1 MFNFV
6 TLKKKMKTIGFA
18 GSNSSTS
25 INHQLV
31 NYALK
36 FTDHSEIIKLTDYH
50 VPMYSQDLENSEGIP
65 QSIKHLDAKL
75 SESNKLVISV
85 CEHNGNI
92 SAFFKNILEWLSRN
106 NRDFLTNKQVVILS
120 ASPGSGGAQTALT
133 ITERTLPYF
142 GAEVVSKLSV
152 KGFHDIFKDGK
163 IINQELNNQLTK
175 SMDSFS

>member
-1 MFNFV
+1 
-6 TLKKKMKTIGFA
+6 MKTIAFA

-31 NYALK
+31 SYAAKLVE
-36 FTDHSEIIKLTDYH
+36 HSEVIKLNYYF
-50 VPMYSQDLENSEGIP
+50 VPIYSLDLENSEGIP

-85 CEHNGNI
+85 CEYNGNI

-106 NRDFLTNKQVVILS
+106 NRDFLKNKQVVILS
-120 ASPGSGGAQTALT
+120 TSPGPGGAQTALS

-142 GAEVVSKLSV
+142 GAEVVNKLSI
-152 KGFHDIFKDGK
+152 KGFYDIFKDGK
-163 IINQELNNQLTK
+163 INDQELNSQLVK
-175 SMDSFS
+175 AINSFR

>member
-1 MFNFV
+1 
-6 TLKKKMKTIGFA
+6 MKTIGFA

-31 NYALK
+31 SYALNL
-36 FTDHSEIIKLTDYH
+36 TEHSEIIKLSDYK
-50 VPMYSQDLENSEGIP
+50 VPMYSQDIESLEGIP
-65 QSIKHLDAKL
+65 QSIKDLDAKL
-75 SESNKLVISV
+75 SESNKLIISV

-106 NRDFLTNKQVVILS
+106 NRDFLTNKQVIILS
-120 ASPGSGGAQTALT
+120 ASPGNGGAQTALT

-152 KGFHDIFKDGK
+152 KGFYDIFKDGK
-163 IINQELNNQLTK
+163 IINQELNNQLSK
-175 SMDSFS
+175 AINSFR

>member
-1 MFNFV
+1 
-6 TLKKKMKTIGFA
+6 MKIIAFA
-18 GSNSSTS
+18 GSNSSSS

-31 NYALK
+31 SYAVK
-36 FTDHSEIIKLTDYH
+36 FVEHSELIKLNDYDA
-50 VPMYSQDLENSEGIP
+50 PMYSQDLENSEGIP
-65 QSIKHLDAKL
+65 QSIKHLGAKL

-106 NRDFLTNKQVVILS
+106 NREFLKNKQVVILS

-152 KGFHDIFKDGK
+152 KGFYDNFKDGQ
-163 IINQELNNQLTK
+163 IINQELNNKLVK
-175 SMDSFS
+175 AINSFR

>member
-1 MFNFV
+1 
-6 TLKKKMKTIGFA
+6 MKTIGFA

-31 NYALK
+31 SYALK
-36 FTDHSEIIKLTDYH
+36 LVEHSEVIKLTDYS
-50 VPMYSQDLENSEGIP
+50 VPIYSQDLEKLDGIP

-75 SESNKLVISV
+75 SEANKLVISV
-85 CEHNGNI
+85 SEHNGNI

-106 NRDFLTNKQVVILS
+106 NRDFLINKQVVILS
-120 ASPGSGGAQTALT
+120 ASPGEGGAQTALT
-133 ITERTLPYF
+133 IAERTLPYF

-152 KGFHDIFKDGK
+152 KRFHDIFKDGK

-175 SMDSFS
+175 SIDGFS

>member
-1 MFNFV
+1 
-6 TLKKKMKTIGFA
+6 MKIIAFA

-31 NYALK
+31 SYVVKLVE
-36 FTDHSEIIKLTDYH
+36 HSEVIKLNDYV

-65 QSIKHLDAKL
+65 QSIKHLGAKL
-75 SESNKLVISV
+75 SETNKLVISV

-92 SAFFKNILEWLSRN
+92 SAFFKNILEWLSRD
-106 NRDFLTNKQVVILS
+106 NRNFLLNKQVVILS
-120 ASPGSGGAQTALT
+120 ASPGGGGAQTALT

-152 KGFHDIFKDGK
+152 KGFYDIFKDGK
-163 IINQELNNQLTK
+163 IIDHELNNQLVK
-175 SMDSFS
+175 AMNSFK

>member
-1 MFNFV
+1 
-6 TLKKKMKTIGFA
+6 MKTIGFA

-31 NYALK
+31 SYAVKLVE
-36 FTDHSEIIKLTDYH
+36 HSEVIKLSDYS
-50 VPMYSQDLENSEGIP
+50 VPMYSQDLEKLEGIP

-75 SESNKLVISV
+75 SEANKLVISV

-120 ASPGSGGAQTALT
+120 ASPGLGGAQTALT
-133 ITERTLPYF
+133 IIERTLPYF

-152 KGFHDIFKDGK
+152 KGFYDIFKDGR
-163 IINQELNNQLTK
+163 IVNQELNHQLTK
-175 SMDSFS
+175 AINSFS

>member
-1 MFNFV
+1 
-6 TLKKKMKTIGFA
+6 MKTIGFA

-31 NYALK
+31 SYAVKLVE
-36 FTDHSEIIKLTDYH
+36 HSEVIKLSDYS
-50 VPMYSQDLENSEGIP
+50 VPMYSQDLEKLEGIP

-75 SESNKLVISV
+75 SEANKLVISV

-120 ASPGSGGAQTALT
+120 ASPGLGGAQTALT

-152 KGFHDIFKDGK
+152 KGFYDIFKDGR
-163 IINQELNNQLTK
+163 IVNQELNHQLTK
-175 SMDSFS
+175 AINSFS